1 MAYVTDTQLAADD
14 GSALVGHIA
23 DGAGATAR
31 RVQGK
36 LRDVVHV
43 DDFGAVG
50 DGVTDDSGAFA
61 DALSALQSQGGGTLR
76 IGRKTYA
83 VASAV
88 VLDAPDAMSLVIEG
102 EGTGSIIRQ
111 TTPDASVLEI
121 GTTHLQRAS
130 ALRRLAL
137 TNAGTGGH
145 IISVGDKGCTLF
157 EVDHVDIAQSNPAKH
172 VIHAPY
178 GQVYDSRFHG
188 GDWYLHPGSTV
199 SGVLIRTDPVKGPSF
214 NENIFENLR
223 VHQAYAAPFF
233 DIASAAPDS
242 WLVNNTFRHINFER
256 CRGGGIR
263 FANARGWTFENLSF
277 WDQDSGPYAGH
288 LIHAAG
294 NGGYESVANSF
305 RAILRHG
312 DALVPGKRDIFLE
325 AADFSFV
332 ANCFT
337 QPADGPSYD
346 WNNKNV
352 VVIGLLYGEL
362 NVAGR
367 ASLRGDQIINY
378 GMIFGGSVYGDTR
391 LSVGGINVPEQCR
404 ISSDGGYVN
413 FDAMANGLGQIFAAR
428 ASDGTITKL
437 VFAADGQSFWP
448 LTDAKVD
455 LGFAGQGFR
464 DAYLSGALKVDS
476 VQVVSS
482 QQPAITN
489 AGAGDEVP
497 TINAIL
503 GALRAHGLI
512 AAA

>member
-1 MAYVTDTQLAADD
+1 MAYVTDTQLAADN
-14 GSALVGHIA
+14 GSTLVEHIA

-31 RVQGK
+31 TVQGK

-50 DGVTDDSGAFA
+50 DGMADDSGAFT

-83 VASAV
+83 IASPII
-88 VLDAPDAMSLVIEG
+88 LDAPHPMSLVIEG
-102 EGTGSIIRQ
+102 EGAGSIIRQ
-111 TTPDASVLEI
+111 TTANASVVEI
-121 GTTHLQRAS
+121 GATQIQRAS
-130 ALRRLAL
+130 AFRRLAL

-145 IISVGDKGCTLF
+145 IISVGRKGCTLF
-157 EVDHVDIAQSNPAKH
+157 EMDHVDIAQSNPAKH
-172 VIHAPY
+172 VIHAPH
-178 GQVYDSRFHG
+178 GEVYDSRFHG

-199 SGVLIRTDPVKGPSF
+199 SGVHIRTDPVKGPSF

-233 DIASAAPDS
+233 DIASAASDS
-242 WLVNNTFRHINFER
+242 WLVNNTFRHINFEK
-256 CRGGGIR
+256 CRGGGIK
-263 FANARGWTFENLSF
+263 FANARGWTIENLSF

-294 NGGYESVANSF
+294 NGGYASVANSF
-305 RAILRHG
+305 KAILRHG
-312 DALVPGKRDIFLE
+312 DSLAPGKRDIFLE
-325 AADFSFV
+325 DADFSFV

-337 QPADGPSYD
+337 QHADGPSYD

-362 NVAGR
+362 NVGGR
-367 ASLRGDQIINY
+367 TSLRGDQLINY
-378 GMIFGGSVYGDTR
+378 GSIFGGSVYGDAL

-404 ISSDGGYVN
+404 ISSGGGYVN

-428 ASDGTITKL
+428 APDGTITKL

-455 LGFAGQGFR
+455 LGFAGQSFR
-464 DAYLSGALKVDS
+464 DAYLSGTLKVDS

-482 QQPAITN
+482 QQPPITD
-489 AGAGDEVP
+489 AKGGDEVP
-497 TINAIL
+497 KINAIL
-503 GALRAHGLI
+503 AALRAHGLI